1 MPSYD
6 SKMVTLFATLRRQNL
21 DGNFGMWNFCI
32 FRGRKKGNF
41 LLLNRPRHMD
51 IIESRI
57 AFLRDKGRKHKELF
71 TFKHHYITQVI
82 EVLKLIYNFK
92 AS

>member
-1 MPSYD
+1 MPSYN

-32 FRGRKKGNF
+32 FRERKKENF
-41 LLLNRPRHMD
+41 LLLNRPRYMD

-57 AFLRDKGRKHKELF
+57 AFLRDKKHKELF
-71 TFKHHYITQVI
+71 TFKHHYTTQVI
-82 EVLKLIYNFK
+82 EVLKPIYNFK